1 MSTSSPPSLLPYW
14 AMQGYGCPC
23 MAEPATTGRV
33 PIWTLA
39 DRLVKARHV
48 ADLTQDALAHRLEV
62 SKKTIIRAEAG
73 GTVRR
78 SLLIAW
84 ALACRVDVSWLLTGD
99 PDNEAEWGD
108 MSPVTLGN
116 PDTLLPLAA

>member
-1 MSTSSPPSLLPYW
+1 MGELAPSGL
-14 AMQGYGCPC
+14 
-23 MAEPATTGRV
+23 V

-48 ADLTQDALAHRLEV
+48 AELTQDALAHRLEV

-84 ALACRVDVSWLLTGD
+84 ALACRVDVSWLLNG
-99 PDNEAEWGD
+99 ESGERAEWGD

-116 PDTLLPLAA
+116 LDIWSHAGRIRWRGPLAAAA